1 MNLTK
6 YLVFDIIKPLMAHYS
21 SHYIYYEGG
30 AKNPSKSIS
39 MKLLVLA
46 FIAQIGVSA
55 GNESVGHP

>member
-1 MNLTK
+1 MLE
-6 YLVFDIIKPLMAHYS
+6 LSVSMAHYS
-21 SHYIYYEGG
+21 SHFVYYEGG
-30 AKNPSKSIS
+30 AKNPQKGIS